1 MVLSFSEI
9 KEEYVQRREQERK
22 KLIDHLQR
30 HDKFLNSGLT
40 VVTRG
45 GSGNRAYSSGKK
57 ISPFDLRNWKWVEC
71 KSPDNRFRAIIS
83 LNMPE
88 TDMVSG
94 NAHALYDRIGL
105 VVLYQ
110 SGTDYYK
117 TMILTDIDLP
127 FGDDEKGEK
136 AKEKIARIVIEQ
148 FEIYN
153 RRTR

>member
-9 KEEYVQRREQERK
+9 KEGYVQRREQERK
-22 KLIDHLQR
+22 DLIAYLQR

-45 GSGNRAYSSGKK
+45 GSGNRNYSSGKK

-71 KSPDNRFRAIIS
+71 KNSDNNFHAIIS

-105 VVLYQ
+105 VVTYTRRN
-110 SGTDYYK
+110 SYYK
-117 TMILTDIDLP
+117 TSIWTDIDLP
-127 FGDDEKGEK
+127 LDEQSL
-136 AKEKIARIVIEQ
+136 EKIAGLIVEQ

-153 RRTR
+153 WIDH

>member
-57 ISPFDLRNWKWVEC
+57 ISPFDLRN
-71 KSPDNRFRAIIS
+71 
-83 LNMPE
+83 
-88 TDMVSG
+88 
-94 NAHALYDRIGL
+94 
-105 VVLYQ
+105 
-110 SGTDYYK
+110 
-117 TMILTDIDLP
+117 
-127 FGDDEKGEK
+127 
-136 AKEKIARIVIEQ
+136 
-148 FEIYN
+148 
-153 RRTR
+153 

>member
-9 KEEYVQRREQERK
+9 KEEYVQRREQARK
-22 KLIDHLQR
+22 DLIAYLQR

-45 GSGNRAYSSGKK
+45 GSGNRDYSSGKK

-71 KSPDNRFRAIIS
+71 KNSDNRFHAIIS

-105 VVLYQ
+105 IVTY
-110 SGTDYYK
+110 TCRNNYYK
-117 TMILTDIDLP
+117 TSIWTDIDLP
-127 FGDDEKGEK
+127 LDEQSLEK
-136 AKEKIARIVIEQ
+136 TAGLIIEQ
-148 FEIYN
+148 FGIYN
-153 RRTR
+153 WIDH

>member
-9 KEEYVQRREQERK
+9 KEEYVQRREQERND
-22 KLIDHLQR
+22 LIAYLQR

-45 GSGNRAYSSGKK
+45 GSGNRNYSSGKK

-71 KSPDNRFRAIIS
+71 KNSDNNFHAIIS

-105 VVLYQ
+105 VVTYPQ
-110 SGTDYYK
+110 GNDYYK
-117 TMILTDIDLP
+117 TLILTDIDLP
-127 FGDDEKGEK
+127 FGENEKGEK
-136 AKEKIARIVIEQ
+136 AKEKIARIVMEE